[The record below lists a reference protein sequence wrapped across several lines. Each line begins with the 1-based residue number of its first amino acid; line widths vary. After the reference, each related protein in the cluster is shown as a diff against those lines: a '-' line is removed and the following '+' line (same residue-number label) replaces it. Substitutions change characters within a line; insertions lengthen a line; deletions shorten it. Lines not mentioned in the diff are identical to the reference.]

1 MPWKG
6 ADRAAWDEVQRL
18 GHESVTPSH
27 GLLALLRLHE
37 GAPVREALE
46 AAGFQAGRVEA
57 WVRQEE
63 GERRQDWDNGTTLGW
78 ERVIGRVEAF
88 TATLGHGTERPADL
102 LFGLLWDRWVW
113 PWFFY
118 HHGARPEVVLE
129 AISAQVPVPTG
140 PLPEPDPASR
150 IRGMQR
156 RLCPTDRVK
165 PVLDLLSVRGLG
177 GGVAY
182 GWTLEGED
190 HAWFVAPEGVP
201 LQAIIDEAVASPAS

>member
-1 MPWKG
+1 MSWVG
-6 ADRAAWDEVQRL
+6 ADRAAWNEVQRL

-27 GLLALLRLHE
+27 GLLALLRLDE
-37 GAPVREALE
+37 GVPVRQAL
-46 AAGFQAGRVEA
+46 AAGGFDAGRVEA

-63 GERRQDWDNGTTLGW
+63 AERRQDWDGTTLGW

-88 TATLGHGTERPADL
+88 SAALGEGVERPADL

-113 PWFFY
+113 PWFFC
-118 HHGARPEVVLE
+118 HHGARPEVVLD
-129 AISAQVPVPTG
+129 AIATHLPVPAG
-140 PLPEPDPASR
+140 PLPEPDPVSR

-156 RLCPTDRVK
+156 LLCPTPAVS
-165 PVLDLLSVRGLG
+165 PVLRRLTERNLA

-190 HAWFVAPEGVP
+190 HAWFVAPEGIP
-201 LQAIIDEAVASPAS
+201 LQAVIDEAVASPAS